1 MESSANTD
9 DAARETFLMQRDQMV
24 EQARTDKRKLFD
36 GQQDSPDAFVD
47 FASFDTKK
55 DEENDSSSGAVKKS
69 DSFDAPDNVTDA
81 TGEFFDAISAPPQPS
96 DSNVQTN
103 RKRDR
108 KNTVSNKRHAELLEQ
123 AREDQVAWVEKDVA
137 TNSPPAPEF
146 AKGTQMAIKPLG
158 GESNAPGPDATN
170 GRARTLDSKATRVE
184 NNSRQYVLASNEGKV
199 SGGGKTGGFLNTTER
214 LFGFLNRFDSNDESA
229 SKNQS
234 QEVKDTQTSSNTRK
248 PVAAESGA
256 KRTSFNYKHFKEK
269 LKNPAAA
276 EILKTM
282 KSFVQS
288 TMRSYRDTTKKRLSR
303 QEYGQR
309 VRDFLNQVAQRMK
322 VMDHWRNENDDEW
335 ENTIE
340 GLEKFVMSKVYE
352 AVFCPQEQDKEADV
366 DMSKRIKSLC
376 FVEFRHL
383 DISGPETGKEMTESW
398 KLAMSELR
406 KMDGY
411 KAPRDKMVCLLNCC
425 KVISQLLSDARR
437 NADEKLPGA
446 DEFLPALIYVV
457 LKANP
462 TNLKS
467 NLEYIDCFRNP
478 DKMLSEPGYWYTNL
492 YSAVT
497 FIENVQHDSLTIT
510 EAEFESGMSAAK
522 HEMEVAKRK
531 HSTSFDFA
539 EMNTELLSSASTP
552 STTTGSIS
560 GKSNVAMDLNA
571 LYAES
576 NNRKSTV
583 MNESALMKNFL
594 KQNEMVVKKKSLRQ
608 ALYPPLPKAGKDA
621 KGLLEWKSRRFRFAH
636 LDVSE
641 LKVVQVAELL
651 EEYQN
656 LVKTCRKLMENEGE
670 SLVS

>member
-1 MESSANTD
+1 MDISANTD

-24 EQARTDKRKLFD
+24 EQARTDKQKLFD
-36 GQQDSPDAFVD
+36 GQQGSPNAFVD

-55 DEENDSSSGAVKKS
+55 DEENDNSSGAVKES
-69 DSFDAPDNVTDA
+69 GSFDVPDNVADA
-81 TGEFFDAISAPPQPS
+81 TGEFFDAISGPPQPP
-96 DSNVQTN
+96 DSNVESN

-108 KNTVSNKRHAELLEQ
+108 KNTVSNRRHAELLEQ

-137 TNSPPAPEF
+137 TSSPPAPEF
-146 AKGTQMAIKPLG
+146 TKGIQMDVQPIG
-158 GESNAPGPDATN
+158 GQNNSPEPGLTS
-170 GRARTLDSKATRVE
+170 GRARTLESKATRVA
-184 NNSRQYVLASNEGKV
+184 NNTGQQALARNEGKA
-199 SGGGKTGGFLNTTER
+199 SGAGKAGGFLNTTER
-214 LFGFLNRFDSNDESA
+214 LFGFLNRFDSNDENA
-229 SKNQS
+229 SKKQS
-234 QEVKDTQTSSNTRK
+234 QEAKDSQTSSNTRK
-248 PVAAESGA
+248 RAAAESGA
-256 KRTSFNYKHFKEK
+256 KTTSFNYKHFKEK

-322 VMDHWRNENDDEW
+322 VMDHWRSENEDEW

-552 STTTGSIS
+552 SNNAGSTS
-560 GKSNVAMDLNA
+560 GKPNPAVDLNS

-583 MNESALMKNFL
+583 MDESALMNNFL
-594 KQNEMVVKKKSLRQ
+594 KQNEKVAKKKSLTQ
-608 ALYPPLPKAGKDA
+608 ALYPPLPKESKGAE
-621 KGLLEWKSRRFRFAH
+621 GLLEWKSRRFRFAH

-641 LKVVQVAELL
+641 VKVVQVAELL
-651 EEYQN
+651 DEYQN
-656 LVKTCRKLMENEGE
+656 LVKTCRKLMEKEEE
-670 SLVS
+670 S